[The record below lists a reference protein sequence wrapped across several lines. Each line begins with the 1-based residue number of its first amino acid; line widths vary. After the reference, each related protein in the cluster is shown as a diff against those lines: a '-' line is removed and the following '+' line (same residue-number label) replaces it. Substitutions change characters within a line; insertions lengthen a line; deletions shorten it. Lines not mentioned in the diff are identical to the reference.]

1 MNQEQ
6 IKQYELV
13 KAILTSYMMGLMLE
27 KNTDINPTSLSGTYY
42 ISVPKDGVPTYDNQ
56 PMIYGAELAKCFKN
70 SLQEYNPD
78 CKVMYKIR
86 DEYWTTMDV
95 KVMSEVLTEQTMA
108 LKKEVEQMSEYN
120 SL

>member
-6 IKQYELV
+6 AKQYELM
-13 KAILTSYMMGLMLE
+13 KAILTSYIMGLMLE

-42 ISVPKDGVPTYDNQ
+42 ISVPKDGVPSYDNQ
-56 PMIYGAELAKCFKN
+56 PMIYGAELAKCFKY

-86 DEYWTTMDV
+86 DEYWTDMDV
-95 KVMSEVLTEQTMA
+95 KAMSKILSEQLTT
-108 LKKEVEQMSEYN
+108 LKKEAEQNSEYN